1 VRWSL
6 EERRSEGEIDE
17 VDVVVP
23 PGRWFLDVFDLL
35 PRDQVTLKW
44 VIFRDFLFDIFYF
57 N

>member
-1 VRWSL
+1 MRWSL